1 MLGSNTKAWV
11 MGARRGRALV
21 AGSCLALAALGG
33 TSVAQATGDATSTG
47 EAANSTTAGPEPTGE
62 GVRPVVS
69 AVPESPITP
78 VEDGA
83 AVDPAA
89 VEQAVADELANPWLG
104 DRVSVTVRDALTGE
118 HVMDA
123 APDREVTPASL
134 TKLLTAAAIVT
145 ELPLDE
151 TFDTN
156 VVGGVGERAD
166 DIYLVSGGDMLLD
179 RGHGDPEAVVGRA
192 GLADLAAQVA
202 EARGPD
208 APPVTLHVDA
218 SYGAGELA
226 APGWSDYWLAEGF
239 TGPITMLGLGEDRAH
254 VYHPA
259 PRNPTQVT
267 AAAFAEALE
276 DAGVEVTGEND
287 DQVPKTAAPGDGE
300 LLATVSSA
308 PAGEVLTLA
317 MADSDNAMIEQLAR
331 QAAIRAGVGVDRD
344 DINQWVID
352 RVAGYGIDVSGV
364 TLSDTSGLSDGT
376 TIPAR
381 VVGDVLVAGANGDH
395 PELEQVLAD
404 LPIAGYTG
412 TLHDRF
418 LGDSQDPAR
427 GIARAKTGSLPG
439 VTSLGGTVVT
449 QDDRLLVFVIIAD
462 RVDEP
467 LVLEARATTEDF
479 VAELARCGC

>member
-1 MLGSNTKAWV
+1 
-11 MGARRGRALV
+11 MGARRGRGLV
-21 AGSCLALAALGG
+21 AGSCLALALLGG
-33 TSVAQATGDATSTG
+33 GSVAHATGDSTGESTPAADAGAQATAT
-47 EAANSTTAGPEPTGE
+47 ARPTGD
-62 GVRPVVS
+62 GVRPVAS
-69 AVPESPITP
+69 PVPPSPVVP
-78 VEDGA
+78 VDEGS

-89 VEQAVADELANPWLG
+89 VQAAVADELENPWLG
-104 DRVSVTVRDALTGE
+104 GRVSVTVRDALTGE
-118 HVMDA
+118 HLMDA
-123 APDREVTPASL
+123 APDRETTPASL

-145 ELPLDE
+145 VLPMEE
-151 TFDTN
+151 TFDTT
-156 VVGGVGERAD
+156 VVGGVGQQAD

-179 RGHGDPEAVVGRA
+179 RGHGDPDAVVGRA
-192 GLADLAAQVA
+192 GLADLAEQVA
-202 EARGPD
+202 RARGPE

-218 SYGAGELA
+218 GYGAGELA
-226 APGWSDYWLAEGF
+226 APGWSDYWLAEGY
-239 TGPITMLGLGEDRAH
+239 TGPITMLGLGEDRAF

-276 DAGVEVTGEND
+276 DAGVPVEGDAD
-287 DQVPKTAAPGDGE
+287 DQVPKTSAPEDAE

-317 MADSDNAMIEQLAR
+317 LADSDNAMVEQLAR
-331 QAAIRAGVGVDRD
+331 QAAIRAGIGVERE

-352 RVAGYGIDVSGV
+352 QVAGYGIDVSGV
-364 TLSDTSGLSDGT
+364 RLSDTSGLSDGT

-381 VVGDVLVAGANGDH
+381 VVGDVLVAGTSGEH
-395 PELEQVLAD
+395 PELERVLGD

-418 LGDSQDPAR
+418 LADRQEPAR
-427 GIARAKTGSLPG
+427 GVARAKTGSLPG

-449 QDDRLLVFVIIAD
+449 RDDRLLVYVIIAD

-467 LVLEARATTEDF
+467 LILEARATTEDF
-479 VAELARCGC
+479 VTELARCGC